1 MAGRLQREIK
11 QSKPFRNLRAEAYL
25 NLLKT
30 ADVLEQATA
39 AALKPYGISG
49 TQYNVLRILR
59 GAGPDGLRCS
69 EIGSRMITRD
79 PDITRLL
86 DRMETRKL
94 VVRQREEKD
103 RRVVLTRI
111 TEAGLEL
118 LRELQQPLET
128 LLETKLGH
136 IGIQKLRSL
145 IELLE
150 LARAS

>member
-11 QSKPFRNLRAEAYL
+11 QSKPFHNLQAEAYL

-30 ADVLEQATA
+30 AEVLEQALNA
-39 AALKPYGISG
+39 GMKAYGISG

-59 GAGPDGLRCS
+59 GAGPDGLACS
-69 EIGSRMITRD
+69 EIGSRMITHD

-86 DRMETRKL
+86 DRLETRAL
-94 VVRQREEKD
+94 IVRQRDEKD

-111 TEAGLEL
+111 TKAGLEL
-118 LRELQQPLET
+118 LAEMEGPLDS
-128 LLETKLGH
+128 LLDAKLRH
-136 IGIQKLRSL
+136 VGIQKLRTL

-150 LARAS
+150 LAREG